1 MASDFMRNFL
11 KKRGVDKAELKR
23 SKEILS
29 DLERSERSLK
39 YLKYPTC
46 PPIHCLEKVKLRL
59 S

>member
-1 MASDFMRNFL
+1 MASDCMRNFL

-39 YLKYPTC
+39 YPTRL
-46 PPIHCLEKVKLRL
+46 PIHCLEKVKLRL